1 MLLPDPDPRLQVTL
15 AGAMLAP
22 LALGAC
28 VVRVD
33 SNDFRARE
41 EKRFQVTGAPD
52 INLTTFDGPIDVR
65 GWDRDE
71 VFVEV
76 EKRGREKDAVE
87 QIEVVSEQKGN
98 RITLEARQP
107 GGKKYA
113 FGMLTSMS
121 RSAKLIASVPR
132 GSNIVLRTGDGSISI
147 EQVKGRIELRTSD
160 GSITGLDLSGDLLA
174 RTDDGGV
181 RLNSVDGRC
190 DVVTGDGSITL
201 DGRFD
206 FVRARTERRL
216 GDGEGAAGQQ
226 GPRELEPDDGRR
238 QRDRLPARRL
248 ERGPRRGIE
257 FGAHA
262 RRSGP
267 AHPYRR
273 RDSKTMLRG
282 TMGEGGGNLRIRTVD
297 GHIFFKR
304 LPFKLRMPDSER
316 TERMERLK
324 SSNAS
329 KSSSASNAP
338 SLPNPQRLPNPSKS
352 LRRPKSPRSPK
363 SAEQAP
369 RSRDARSPPERRP
382 SPVRAL
388 VSSSA
393 AALPRT
399 ASDR

>member
-1 MLLPDPDPRLQVTL
+1 MFCPIPTHRLQLTL

-41 EKRFQVTGAPD
+41 EKRFQVTGAPE

-65 GWDRDE
+65 GWDREE

-76 EKRGREKDAVE
+76 EKRGREKEAVE

-113 FGMLTSMS
+113 FGMLTAMS

-132 GSNIVLRTGDGSISI
+132 GSNIILRTGDGSISI
-147 EQVKGRIELRTSD
+147 EQVKGRIELRTND

-181 RLNSVDGRC
+181 RLNSLDGRA

-206 FVRARTERRL
+206 FVRARTNDGSVSVKVMPGSMVRENWSLMTGDGNAIIYLPDGLSADLDAESSQGHTRVDQALRIHT
-216 GDGEGAAGQQ
+216 DGEGG
-226 GPRELEPDDGRR
+226 
-238 QRDRLPARRL
+238 
-248 ERGPRRGIE
+248 
-257 FGAHA
+257 
-262 RRSGP
+262 
-267 AHPYRR
+267 
-273 RDSKTMLRG
+273 KTMLRG
-282 TMGEGGGNLRIRTVD
+282 TIGEGGGNLRIRTVD
-297 GHIFFKR
+297 GHIYFKR
-304 LPFKLRMPDSER
+304 LPFKLRAPDSER
-316 TERMERLK
+316 TQRMERMD
-324 SSNAS
+324 
-329 KSSSASNAP
+329 
-338 SLPNPQRLPNPSKS
+338 RLEKME
-352 LRRPKSPRSPK
+352 RFERPEPPEPPEHPEALEKPEKPEK
-363 SAEQAP
+363 PEP
-369 RSRDARSPPERRP
+369 PEPPERPGRRSRP
-382 SPVRAL
+382 
-388 VSSSA
+388 
-393 AALPRT
+393 
-399 ASDR
+399 

>member
-1 MLLPDPDPRLQVTL
+1 MFCPPIARFHLTL

-41 EKRFQVTGAPD
+41 EKRFQVTGAPE

-87 QIEVVSEQKGN
+87 QIEVVSDQKGN

-113 FGMLTSMS
+113 FGMLTAMS
-121 RSAKLIASVPR
+121 RSAKLIASIPR

-147 EQVKGRIELRTSD
+147 EQVKGKIELRTSD

-174 RTDDGGV
+174 RTDDGSV
-181 RLNSVDGRC
+181 RLNSLDGRC
-190 DVVTGDGSITL
+190 DVITGDGSITL

-206 FVRARTERRL
+206 FVRARTNDGSVSVKVMPGSQVRENWSL
-216 GDGEGAAGQQ
+216 MTGDGNAIVY
-226 GPRELEPDDGRR
+226 LPDSLSADLDAESDRGNTRVDQALRIHTDG
-238 QRDRLPARRL
+238 
-248 ERGPRRGIE
+248 E
-257 FGAHA
+257 
-262 RRSGP
+262 ST
-267 AHPYRR
+267 
-273 RDSKTMLRG
+273 KTMLRG
-282 TMGEGGGNLRIRTVD
+282 TIGEGGGNLRIRTVD

-304 LPFKLRMPDSER
+304 LPFKLRVPDSER
-316 TERMERLK
+316 TERLEKPERFE
-324 SSNAS
+324 
-329 KSSSASNAP
+329 
-338 SLPNPQRLPNPSKS
+338 RFE
-352 LRRPKSPRSPK
+352 RPEPPEPPEHPEPLEKPEKPEKPER
-363 SAEQAP
+363 
-369 RSRDARSPPERRP
+369 PERRARP
-382 SPVRAL
+382 
-388 VSSSA
+388 
-393 AALPRT
+393 
-399 ASDR
+399 

>member
-1 MLLPDPDPRLQVTL
+1 MFCPIPTHRLQVTL

-41 EKRFQVTGAPD
+41 EKRFQVTGAPE

-113 FGMLTSMS
+113 FGMLTAMS
-121 RSAKLIASVPR
+121 RSAKLIASIPR
-132 GSNIVLRTGDGSISI
+132 GSNIVLRTGDGSITI

-160 GSITGLDLSGDLLA
+160 GNITGLDLSGDLLA

-181 RLNSVDGRC
+181 RLNSLDGRC

-206 FVRARTERRL
+206 FVRARTEDGSVTLKVLPGSKVRENWSL
-216 GDGEGAAGQQ
+216 ITGDGSAIVYLPDGLSA
-226 GPRELEPDDGRR
+226 ELDAESSSGHTRIDQALRIHTDG
-238 QRDRLPARRL
+238 
-248 ERGPRRGIE
+248 EN
-257 FGAHA
+257 
-262 RRSGP
+262 
-267 AHPYRR
+267 
-273 RDSKTMLRG
+273 SKTMLRG
-282 TMGEGGGNLRIRTVD
+282 TMGDGGGNLRVRTAD
-297 GHIFFKR
+297 GHISFKR
-304 LPFKLRMPDSER
+304 LPYKLRVFESER
-316 TERMERLK
+316 SERLEKFERLEKMERFE
-324 SSNAS
+324 
-329 KSSSASNAP
+329 
-338 SLPNPQRLPNPSKS
+338 
-352 LRRPKSPRSPK
+352 RPEPPEPPEHPEALEPPEKPEKPEK
-363 SAEQAP
+363 AEKP
-369 RSRDARSPPERRP
+369 ERPERRRP
-382 SPVRAL
+382 
-388 VSSSA
+388 
-393 AALPRT
+393 
-399 ASDR
+399 

>member
-1 MLLPDPDPRLQVTL
+1 MFFCPFPTPRLQLRATV

-28 VVRVD
+28 VVKVD

-41 EKRFQVTGAPD
+41 EKRFEVSGAPD

-87 QIEVVSEQKGN
+87 QIEVVSDQKGN

-132 GSNIVLRTGDGSISI
+132 GSNIVLRSGDGSISI

-190 DVVTGDGSITL
+190 DVLTGDGSISL

-206 FVRARTERRL
+206 FVRARTNDGSVTVKVLPGSKVSENWSL
-216 GDGEGAAGQQ
+216 MTGDGNAIVY
-226 GPRELEPDDGRR
+226 LPDGLSADLDAESSHGHTRVDQALRINTDG
-238 QRDRLPARRL
+238 
-248 ERGPRRGIE
+248 E
-257 FGAHA
+257 
-262 RRSGP
+262 S
-267 AHPYRR
+267 
-273 RDSKTMLRG
+273 SKTMLRG
-282 TMGEGGGNLRIRTVD
+282 RIGEGGGNLRIRTVD

-304 LPFKLRMPDSER
+304 LPFKLRIPDSER
-316 TERMERLK
+316 TERIERLERLEK
-324 SSNAS
+324 FERFERPEPPEPPE
-329 KSSSASNAP
+329 AP
-338 SLPNPQRLPNPSKS
+338 EPLEKPEKHEKPEKPEK
-352 LRRPKSPRSPK
+352 
-363 SAEQAP
+363 
-369 RSRDARSPPERRP
+369 PERRARP
-382 SPVRAL
+382 
-388 VSSSA
+388 
-393 AALPRT
+393 
-399 ASDR
+399 